1 MLKIHKFPIEGMTCA
16 SCVGR
21 VEKAIGQ
28 VPGVKQVSVNLAT
41 ESAYVEADENVTD
54 GQLRDSVLKSGY
66 RVPNK
71 DPNLG
76 ASVETNSDA
85 FLSFQDKTQVTLK
98 RDQVNLMICSLVTF
112 PLVIPMLL
120 TPFGVNFSIPGVL
133 QLLLATIVQFGFGR
147 RFYLSAWSALKAHTG
162 NMELLVSVG
171 TTAAFGLSVYLLVKN
186 PQHSEHLYFESSA
199 VIITLVLL
207 GKYLEKRAKGQ
218 TLEALKSLAKL
229 RPNKALVRR
238 KSKEIEV
245 PLSELK
251 LGDVVIIRPGERIP
265 VDGRVIDGKSEV
277 DESMITGESL
287 PTLKSL
293 NSKIYTGSLNT
304 DGALTCE
311 VVALGNSTMLSQI
324 ISMVETAQ
332 AKKAPIQK
340 VVDQV
345 SAVFVPI
352 VIAISLIT
360 FFGHYFVGGDW
371 EASLIHAV
379 SVLVIACPCALGLA
393 TPTALMVG
401 TGMAARRGI
410 LIKDAE
416 ALELCRKLQ
425 VIAFDKTGTLT
436 VGSPE
441 LVEFRPVHG
450 DVNWLKELS
459 IGLQRKSEHPLAKAV
474 VKSFGDI
481 TSADLKDIKALPGV
495 GVQGSLGDQI
505 YALVNEKYLRENLN
519 SFVENS
525 VDAVTKSYLVSL
537 KPEIEMLAELS
548 FKDQPR
554 ATALS
559 ALKKLRSAGI
569 QTLMIT
575 GDSKRVAAKIAQE
588 FSIDQFEAEVLP
600 ADKYRIISD
609 LRNEGK
615 IVGMVGDGINDAP
628 ALAIAD
634 VGFAMSGGTDVA
646 MASSGITL
654 MRSDPMLVPE
664 AVQLSQLIY
673 NKIWQNLVWA
683 FAYNI
688 IGIPLAAFG
697 YLSPIVAGAAMALS
711 SVSVVVSALLLRRSV
726 IN

>member
-1 MLKIHKFPIEGMTCA
+1 MVKIHKFPVEGMTCA

-28 VPGVKQVSVNLAT
+28 VPGVKQVNVNLAT
-41 ESAYVEADENVTD
+41 ESAYVEAEDSVSEN
-54 GQLRDSVLKSGY
+54 QLRDSVLKAGY
-66 RVPNK
+66 RVPSTDVK
-71 DPNLG
+71 LG
-76 ASVETNSDA
+76 TPVETNSDA
-85 FLSFQDKTQVTLK
+85 FLSFQERTQANL
-98 RDQVNLMICSLVTF
+98 DQDRISLIVCSLITF
-112 PLVIPMLL
+112 PLIIPMLL
-120 TPFGVNFSIPGVL
+120 MPFGIKFFIPGVL

-147 RFYLSAWSALKAHTG
+147 RFYLAAWSALRAWTG

-186 PQHSEHLYFESSA
+186 PEHAEHLYFESSA

-229 RPNKALVRR
+229 RPDKALVRR
-238 KSKEIEV
+238 KSKEIEI
-245 PLSELK
+245 PLSEVK

-265 VDGRVIDGKSEV
+265 VDARVIDGKSEV

-324 ISMVETAQ
+324 ISMVESAQ

-340 VVDQV
+340 IVDQV

-352 VIAISLIT
+352 VIAISLVT
-360 FFGHYFVGGDW
+360 FFGHYFVGGNW
-371 EASLIHAV
+371 EVSLIHAV

-441 LVEFRPVHG
+441 LIEFKPVRG
-450 DVNWLKELS
+450 DVGRLRELT

-474 VKSFGDI
+474 LKSFGDI
-481 TSADLKDIKALPGV
+481 TSAELKDVKALPGV
-495 GVQGSLGDQI
+495 GVQGFLGDKT
-505 YALVNEKYLRENLN
+505 YALVNEKYLRENLK
-519 SFVENS
+519 SFVETS
-525 VDAVTKSYLVSL
+525 VDAITKSYLVSL
-537 KPEIEMLAELS
+537 KPEIEVLAELS

-554 ATALS
+554 ATALT
-559 ALKKLRSAGI
+559 ALKKLRSVGI

-575 GDSKRVAAKIAQE
+575 GDSKRVAAKIAEE

-600 ADKYRIISD
+600 ADKYKIISD
-609 LRNEGK
+609 LKSRGQV
-615 IVGMVGDGINDAP
+615 VGMVGDGINDAP

-654 MRSDPMLVPE
+654 MRSDPMLIPE
-664 AVQLSQLIY
+664 AIQLSQLIY
-673 NKIWQNLVWA
+673 NKIWQNLAWA

-711 SVSVVVSALLLRRSV
+711 SVSVVVSALLLRRNV
-726 IN
+726 FN